1 MSRAQERAHK
11 RICEHVRSRY
21 SLVKVSPKA
30 GLFNLKCH
38 CNAVE
43 YARTHKKTEVL
54 EVVYI
59 DDGTPIMHYINRRA
73 DTGALLETTLGF
85 EADRLEY
92 YIIRTIH
99 PEDYKHIAGEFHRSL
114 QSWLMDF
121 TTWFDRAILRVGR
134 VL

>member
-1 MSRAQERAHK
+1 MSRAQDRAHK

-21 SLVKVSPKA
+21 SMVKVSPKA
-30 GLFNLKCH
+30 GLFNQRCH

-43 YARTHKKTEVL
+43 YARTHKKIEVI
-54 EVVYI
+54 EVIYI
-59 DDGTPIMHYINRRA
+59 DNGSPFMHYINRRT

-99 PEDYKHIAGEFHRSL
+99 PEDHKDIGGEFNRSL
-114 QSWLMDF
+114 NSWLMDF
-121 TTWFDRAILRVGR
+121 TSWFDRVVLRVDR
-134 VL
+134 VV